1 MAIILMRHG
10 KPDHFPGGPLPALAM
25 VEWCESY
32 DSSRVVDTPPERSL
46 RVAQTADYV
55 VTSPLPRARTSLE
68 KLGIEPTDIDQ
79 VFTEVPLPGMSLAGL
94 HLPPSFWLSLLR
106 IMWFCG
112 YSGNVESYREAE
124 RRAKQAADKLIALS
138 DKGNVLLL
146 GHGIM
151 NKLIARQLRKE
162 GWLAE
167 KHASSRH
174 WSSAIYHP
182 PIIPSDSAG

>member
-1 MAIILMRHG
+1 MTIILMRHG
-10 KPDHFPGGPLPALAM
+10 KPDHQPGGRLPALAM
-25 VEWCESY
+25 VEWCEAY
-32 DSSRVVDTPPERSL
+32 DSSGVLDAPPERSV
-46 RVAQTADYV
+46 RVARTADYV

-68 KLGIEPTDIDQ
+68 KLGIEPADVDA
-79 VFTEVPLPGMSLAGL
+79 VFTEVPLPHMSFRHL
-94 HLPPSFWLSLLR
+94 HLPPSLWLSLLR

-112 YSGNVESYREAE
+112 YSGSVESYLEAE
-124 RRAKQAADKLIALS
+124 HRAKQAADKLIALS
-138 DKGNVLLL
+138 HNGNVLLL

-151 NKLIARQLRKE
+151 NKLIARQLRKA

-182 PIIPSDSAG
+182 PFISDSD